1 MTNSHYFGKA
11 LVVQDY
17 KIMTISHY
25 FHIFL
30 LTLLFDGIIIILLND
45 QQSYLKGAILW
56 LNVENGLQSTVF
68 LF

>member
-1 MTNSHYFGKA
+1 MTNSHYFGKV

-17 KIMTISHY
+17 KIMTTSHY
-25 FHIFL
+25 FCVFL

-56 LNVENGLQSTVF
+56 LNSENGLQSIVF
-68 LF
+68 SF